1 MTANDHFRDVT
12 KMIGKHHFR
21 NVTKRFA
28 GWRLNEEIKYEAN
41 EGQQDQMDWS
51 NPR

>member
-21 NVTKRFA
+21 NVTKKVC
-28 GWRLNEEIKYEAN
+28 WLEIE
-41 EGQQDQMDWS
+41 
-51 NPR
+51 